1 MSNHS
6 GWLGIL
12 RWSLA
17 QGDDNDSPSK
27 FEPMSDVS
35 FSCQNK
41 NHVLYSLFFLLSNT
55 VVSLFFFFFFMQ
67 GAHGH
72 PLAQCGALLLPELL
86 R

>member
-41 NHVLYSLFFLLSNT
+41 NHVLSLVFLTLLSL
-55 VVSLFFFFFFMQ
+55 SLSSSSSFSSSLSIF
-67 GAHGH
+67 
-72 PLAQCGALLLPELL
+72 
-86 R
+86 